1 MSDVV
6 DGALRELVEA
16 AIEVVQEIVRVFK
29 TRRLYASDHPKR
41 VEIEDH
47 SIGRIRA
54 LVDAAGPIPLK
65 IEEDTLSVEEHV
77 VYEHEAGRESI
88 AFIMFRE
95 GLRDLVLHP
104 GIEADEITG
113 LLDEVSISATVLEDE
128 AGEQDLVARLWKR
141 DFVHVR
147 YFFVETLAED
157 EWIPP
162 AADEEED
169 DEEDGPIELVEED
182 RSAIERPEIL
192 EEFDS
197 TLYLLDDEDMAALQ
211 AQLEAERGPVLLERG
226 LTMMRELLADP
237 VRDDLEPI
245 LGTIGD
251 VQDALI
257 GDGDF
262 DGVREL
268 HATFD
273 PLLESETV
281 DPRIRDAFVELRSA
295 ALSEETL
302 DRLRRQ
308 LESGVVSD
316 ESAAEFYRRFGGEDL
331 PTLLRGAGD
340 LKRLCQRGPIADA
353 FLAITREHPYA
364 VGEALRSEPKTAMRA
379 AHLVSLSGEARLLD
393 ALGDALASDHA
404 EVRRE
409 ALMAL
414 KSFGG
419 GRALEYA
426 SRAISDPDPTIRLYA
441 LRHLVGHR
449 YAPALARVEQLIDDD
464 DLSDRPLTE
473 RRLIFE
479 AYGALGGSGVVDD
492 LASRLSR
499 RRLFRKPD
507 PETVACALVGLGAT
521 EDPEARKLVE
531 DRLDSSRTLVS
542 RTAEQVLESW
552 GTFGR
557 MSS

>member
-1 MSDVV
+1 MNDVV
-6 DGALRELVEA
+6 DDGIEELVEA
-16 AIEVVQEIVRVFK
+16 ATEVVQEIVRVFK
-29 TRRLYASDHPKR
+29 TRRLYASEHPKR
-41 VEIEDH
+41 LEIEEH
-47 SIGRIRA
+47 SIGRIRT
-54 LVDAAGPIPLK
+54 LVDAVGPIPVK
-65 IEEDTLSVEEHV
+65 IEEDTLSVEDHV
-77 VYEHEAGRESI
+77 VYEHETGRDSL

-113 LLDEVSISATVLEDE
+113 LLDEVSISATVLEE
-128 AGEQDLVARLWKR
+128 EEGEQDLVARLWER

-147 YFFVETLAED
+147 YYFVEMLSEE

-162 AADEEED
+162 SADEE
-169 DEEDGPIELVEED
+169 DEEEPEPIELAEED
-182 RSAIERPEIL
+182 RSAVEKPEIL
-192 EEFDS
+192 EGFDS

-211 AQLEAERGPVLLERG
+211 AQLESERGSVLLRRG
-226 LTMMRELLADP
+226 LTMIRELLVDP
-237 VRDDLEPI
+237 VRDDPAPI
-245 LGTIGD
+245 LDTVRD
-251 VQDALI
+251 VQEGLIRDA
-257 GDGDF
+257 DF

-268 HATFD
+268 HETFD
-273 PLLESETV
+273 PLLEPESV
-281 DPRIRDAFVELRSA
+281 DPRIRDAFAELRSA
-295 ALSEETL
+295 VLGEETL

-316 ESAAEFYRRFGGEDL
+316 ESAGAFYRRFGREDL
-331 PTLLRGAGD
+331 LSLLRGVGD
-340 LKRLCQRGPIADA
+340 LKRLCQRPPVADA
-353 FLAITREHPYA
+353 FLAIAREHPYA
-364 VGEALRSEPKTAMRA
+364 IGEALRSEPTTAIRA
-379 AHLVSLSGEARLLD
+379 AHLALLSGDARLLE
-393 ALGDALASDHA
+393 ALGVALDSEHA

-426 SRAISDPDPTIRLYA
+426 SRAIADPDPTIRLYA
-441 LRHLVGHR
+441 LRHLVGRR
-449 YAPALARVEQLIDDD
+449 YAPALPRVRALIEAD
-464 DLSDRPLTE
+464 DLADRPLTE

-479 AYGALGGSGVVDD
+479 AYGALGGPGVVDE
-492 LASRLSR
+492 LTSRLGR

-531 DRLDSSRTLVS
+531 DRLDSSQTLVR

-552 GTFGR
+552 GIFGR
-557 MSS
+557 TSS